1 MPTPGLR
8 AITDDHPTPPPAR
21 SGEPWTDEDYEQL
34 VALIRDGADHDEIAT
49 GLQRPL
55 STVGMRTRRL
65 LPVEE
70 RRCPSDRV
78 LPAARRHLSDPAYD
92 WHHVMLLSEPPRPAA
107 PLPPPVVRGGVPG
120 LDDDDLVTTAYGLL
134 CAFRESRRPVVRE
147 VAQEVGRRGLEQDL
161 IGRRADHLLHR
172 MGETVTS
179 YTEAHDLARRWV
191 LDAPA
196 WKQYEDGP
204 RLYGASGG
212 YAPTAYDEEPWPG
225 PCY

>member
-8 AITDDHPTPPPAR
+8 AITDDHPTPPPAPPAR
-21 SGEPWTDEDYEQL
+21 SGEPWTDEDYERL
-34 VALIRDGADHDEIAT
+34 VALIRDGADHDDIAT
-49 GLQRPL
+49 GLQRPVP
-55 STVGMRTRRL
+55 TVGTRTRRL

-70 RRCPSDRV
+70 RRCPPDRV
-78 LPAARRHLSDPAYD
+78 LPAARRHLSDPEYD
-92 WHHVMLLSEPPRPAA
+92 WRRVMLLSEPPRPSA

-134 CAFRESRRPVVRE
+134 CAFRESSRPVVRE
-147 VAQEVGRRGLEQDL
+147 VAQEVDRRGLEQDL

-179 YTEAHDLARRWV
+179 YAEAHDLARRWV

-196 WKQYEDGP
+196 WKPYDDGR
-204 RLYGASGG
+204 RLYGVSRGFEA
-212 YAPTAYDEEPWPG
+212 
-225 PCY
+225 